1 MNAMMLKKNQLG
13 FDVLSDRG
21 STIAQ
26 TYKIAFELPDDLKAL
41 YTQFNHALPDVNG
54 TSDWQ
59 LPIPATFVIAPTGE
73 VLLAHVDADY
83 RNRLEPHEALA
94 AIVEP

>member
-21 STIAQ
+21 STVAQ
-26 TYKIAFELPDDLKAL
+26 TYKIAFELPDDLKDL

-59 LPIPATFVIAPTGE
+59 LPIPATFAIAPTGE

-83 RNRLEPHEALA
+83 RNR
-94 AIVEP
+94 